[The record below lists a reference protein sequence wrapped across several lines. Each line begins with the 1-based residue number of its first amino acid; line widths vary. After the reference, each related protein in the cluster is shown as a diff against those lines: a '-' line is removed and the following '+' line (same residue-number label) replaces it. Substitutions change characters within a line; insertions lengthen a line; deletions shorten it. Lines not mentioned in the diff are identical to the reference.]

1 MGKNSAKGSRP
12 IANNQASHI
21 VYWRLIAVNENGSAV
36 FDLRQL
42 LIETLFSSHLA
53 GQMLSVG
60 YSPGGIDS
68 FS

>member
-1 MGKNSAKGSRP
+1 MGKNFAKGSHP
-12 IANNQASHI
+12 IANNQAPHM

-36 FDLRQL
+36 FNLRQL

-53 GQMLSVG
+53 GQMLLVG